1 MLPRAAAYCEPI
13 TGNNCCGY
21 QQVLKTASLSTEV
34 CFGAKELA
42 RDCKICKSTG
52 NGCIQPQ
59 VVAEPEVVADFTST
73 TTFKFKLTNGGCSR
87 L

>member
-1 MLPRAAAYCEPI
+1 MLPRATAYCEPI

-42 RDCKICKSTG
+42 RDCTSKICKS
-52 NGCIQPQ
+52 NGCIQLEPQ
-59 VVAEPEVVADFTST
+59 VEAEAVADFTST
-73 TTFKFKLTNGGCSR
+73 TTFKLTNGGCSR

>member
-21 QQVLKTASLSTEV
+21 QQVLKKFCLTTEV

-42 RDCKICKSTG
+42 RDCKICKS
-52 NGCIQPQ
+52 NGYNNRDRLQQRLWQTLQPLLNSRTE
-59 VVAEPEVVADFTST
+59 AVADFTV
-73 TTFKFKLTNGGCSR
+73 
-87 L
+87 

>member
-1 MLPRAAAYCEPI
+1 MLPRAAAYCKPI

-21 QQVLKTASLSTEV
+21 QQVLKTASVSTEV

-42 RDCKICKSTG
+42 RDCKICKS

-59 VVAEPEVVADFTST
+59 VEAEVVADFTST
-73 TTFKFKLTNGGCSR
+73 TTFKLTNGGCSR